1 MINCIIVEDEELAQD
16 VIQSHLE
23 NFRELE
29 LVGVFRNAQEADIAL
44 QTLEVDLMFL
54 DIRLPAMSG
63 MSLLKSL
70 NNPPLV
76 VLTTAYP
83 EYALHSAATPQG
95 GPPTRSRM
103 AGCILSPFGNWPKT
117 PIISSSSRAASFSR

>member
-1 MINCIIVEDEELAQD
+1 LIKCIIVEDEELAQD

-23 NFRELE
+23 NFRDLE

-44 QTLEVDLMFL
+44 QTLGVDLMFL

-63 MSLLKSL
+63 MSFLKSL

-83 EYALHSAATPQG
+83 EYALESYEYNVIDYLLKPISLDRFTSAVNKISNG
-95 GPPTRSRM
+95 GQQDP
-103 AGCILSPFGNWPKT
+103 
-117 PIISSSSRAASFSR
+117 